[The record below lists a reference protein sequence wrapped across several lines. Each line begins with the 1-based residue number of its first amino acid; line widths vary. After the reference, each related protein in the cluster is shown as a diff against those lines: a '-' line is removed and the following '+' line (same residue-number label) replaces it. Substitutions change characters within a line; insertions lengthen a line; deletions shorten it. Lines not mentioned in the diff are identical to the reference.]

1 VCLPNNKAV
10 EVTKMTEKKWWVKFC
25 QCGRWAQARPAND
38 WWEKAPDEVEVTNEE
53 FAELR
58 RRSGRVRDWYIG
70 NTLTRLI
77 NEHKCE

>member
-1 VCLPNNKAV
+1 M
-10 EVTKMTEKKWWVKFC
+10 KMTEKKWWVVFC
-25 QCGRWAQARPAND
+25 KCGRWAQARPAND
-38 WWEKAPDEVEVTNEE
+38 WWEKAHDEVEVTNEE